1 MYLFLKLVHVL
12 AVIFFV
18 GNITIGVFWKTIA
31 DLTKDPQI
39 IAHTVAGIIRAD
51 RIFTIPSIFILLIG
65 GFGAA
70 QISNI
75 PILSTG
81 WILWGLILFIIA
93 GIAFG
98 PISRAQRQ
106 LRDVASAGAASGT
119 MDWTRY
125 DQISMQWNV
134 WGTIATVAALI
145 AVALMVLKPALP
157 AFHR

>member
-31 DLTKDPQI
+31 DLTKDPRV
-39 IAHTVAGIIRAD
+39 IAHTIAGIIRAD
-51 RIFTIPSIFILLIG
+51 RIFTIPAIIVLLIG
-65 GFGAA
+65 GIGAA
-70 QISNI
+70 QVGNI

-81 WILWGLILFIIA
+81 WILWGIILLIIA
-93 GIAFG
+93 GVAFG
-98 PISRAQRQ
+98 PVSRAQRE
-106 LRDVASAGAASGT
+106 LREVATAGATSGS

-125 DQISMQWNV
+125 NQISAQWNV
-134 WGTIATVAALI
+134 WGTIASVAPLI
-145 AVALMVLKPALP
+145 AVALMVLKPMLP